1 MHVSEAGC
9 SLEFEDTLMGV
20 LFLLCFCV
28 GDYRKCRAHEDALA
42 IHKGILGNQYRWI
55 FKYIKVFG

>member
-20 LFLLCFCV
+20 LFLLCFL
-28 GDYRKCRAHEDALA
+28 CRATIGSVGLMRM
-42 IHKGILGNQYRWI
+42 LWQ
-55 FKYIKVFG
+55 FIKVYWGINIDGF